1 VGSGPDHLAIAL
13 ASLSDLTV
21 FALDNTE
28 LMCRIAESN
37 VKKYRLERRVI
48 PILGDVQEIPY
59 DDVSMNLVVSWESFF
74 FWENLS
80 HGFSEC
86 KRVLRPGGIAY
97 IGGGFSNARLREDI
111 VVWMRK
117 RDPSWEEKRR
127 GWYANC
133 SNPHCPVTTCC
144 RRNF

>member
-1 VGSGPDHLAIAL
+1 VQD
-13 ASLSDLTV
+13 
-21 FALDNTE
+21 
-28 LMCRIAESN
+28 CRIN

-59 DDVSMNLVVSWESFF
+59 DDVSMNLVVNRESFF

-86 KRVLRPGGIAY
+86 KRVLRPCGIAY
-97 IGGGFSNARLREDI
+97 IGGGFSNARLRDDI

-133 SNPHCPVTTCC
+133 SPHIVRSPLAAAGISEYREFLFFSDNPQEGIIL
-144 RRNF
+144 